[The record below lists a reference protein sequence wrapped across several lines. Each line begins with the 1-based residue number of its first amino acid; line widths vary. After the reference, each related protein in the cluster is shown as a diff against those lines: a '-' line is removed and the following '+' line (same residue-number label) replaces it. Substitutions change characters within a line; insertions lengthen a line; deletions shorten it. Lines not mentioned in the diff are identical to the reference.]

1 MSYPQFRGWGAQEPA
16 DVAVPA
22 AAAKIVHLGFGAQS
36 RPAQWIGLSVAR
48 GCGAG
53 ACGFAAGAAAAALA
67 RGVVGLR
74 LAPPSP
80 SLDFTGEG
88 RD

>member
-36 RPAQWIGLSVAR
+36 RPAQWIGLSAAFGLAWLSGRFFAR
-48 GCGAG
+48 
-53 ACGFAAGAAAAALA
+53 AAALSRA
-67 RGVVGLR
+67 VAAQA
-74 LAPPSP
+74 LAA
-80 SLDFTGEG
+80 LQQG
-88 RD
+88 RQPLL